1 MFYLIRNVITTLP
14 GHQTQFVIL
23 KNYSKT
29 ALAKETQ
36 YSQDDTESERQKSTI
51 NAQLQKYFGIHFK
64 KSQTSH
70 RFSRAF
76 FNLKNFTKKCAIQK
90 KLPKKEN
97 KSKILKSNIRRLM
110 KQSKAKCFN
119 NSCS

>member
-29 ALAKETQ
+29 AVAKETQ
-36 YSQDDTESERQKSTI
+36 YSRDDTESERQKSTI

-70 RFSRAF
+70 RFF
-76 FNLKNFTKKCAIQK
+76 TGLFQFKKLHQKMCNTKKTT
-90 KLPKKEN
+90 KEG
-97 KSKILKSNIRRLM
+97 K
-110 KQSKAKCFN
+110 
-119 NSCS
+119 